1 MTSFIS
7 LQIQIQELQDRKKIN
22 RLLNLC
28 GVSEEEITYFIK
40 EPPGIGIVPQKISP
54 VVVNEK
60 RSSARPSEIV
70 LLRSVSRTTFSVSA
84 EDPIEKKST
93 VTPQIR
99 DNETLLLQ
107 IEALQAQLEEQ
118 TKLAKEQIESLL
130 EDRRVRIEEY
140 DVQRKRDED
149 RLKQSQEK

>member
-1 MTSFIS
+1 MNNDHHQVCFSVFFKNDNS
-7 LQIQIQELQDRKKIN
+7 
-22 RLLNLC
+22 
-28 GVSEEEITYFIK
+28 
-40 EPPGIGIVPQKISP
+40 IGIFKEQLV
-54 VVVNEK
+54 
-60 RSSARPSEIV
+60 
-70 LLRSVSRTTFSVSA
+70 
-84 EDPIEKKST
+84 EKKPAN
-93 VTPQIR
+93 VAPQIR

-140 DVQRKRDED
+140 DVQRKRDEE